1 RTRYRGPPRSDLYS
15 IVADHSEKRGLAS
28 SVPPAFR
35 ALRVELSKIPR
46 PFHMPVEADAE
57 QAKKLASLGYVT
69 ATSPDAR
76 AAALPDPKDRIALL
90 DGRPDFQKFPS
101 RKDDAGLVAACR
113 EFLRKV
119 PAALDAWRIL
129 ADTLDRQGKHEEAI
143 RALKDGLAASSAT
156 TVPELR
162 APALERLAFFLVRA
176 GRSAEALELGDGSS
190 FTDPEALTAL

>member
-57 QAKKLASLGYVT
+57 QAKKLASLGYLT
-69 ATSPDAR
+69 AASPDAR

-90 DGRPDFQKFPS
+90 DGRPDFQRFLS
-101 RKDDAGLVAACR
+101 RKDDARLPPPSPH
-113 EFLRKV
+113 FSPTV
-119 PAALDAWRIL
+119 PA
-129 ADTLDRQGKHEEAI
+129 
-143 RALKDGLAASSAT
+143 
-156 TVPELR
+156 
-162 APALERLAFFLVRA
+162 
-176 GRSAEALELGDGSS
+176 
-190 FTDPEALTAL
+190 